1 MAAALTEANLNDP
14 VTNHMRREVARLQLG
29 QTVSQ
34 ALEEVRARPP
44 EGRIIYF
51 YVVDGENRLQGVVPT
66 RRLLL
71 SPLTDRIDQIM
82 VPQVIAL
89 PAGATVLDACEFFT
103 LHRFLAFPVV
113 DDERRLLG
121 IVDVELYTEELSD
134 LSRGEPVDDL
144 FQLIG
149 VHVAQARQTAPVR
162 AFRARFPWL
171 LFNVT
176 GGMLAALLCW
186 LYQEVLDWHH
196 AVLALFVPLVLALAE
211 SVSIQSVSLTLE
223 LLHGK
228 APTWSA
234 MWKKLRAEM
243 ITGAMLGVVNGLV
256 IGLVVLAWLRMPWL
270 AVCLLGG
277 IAGGVTAAAVV
288 GLALPNVLRL
298 LRLQPQVAA
307 GPIAL
312 AAADMLTLLLY
323 FNLARWLLITR

>member
-14 VTNHMRREVARLQLG
+14 LTSHMRREVARLQLG
-29 QTVSQ
+29 QTVGE

-51 YVVDGENRLQGVVPT
+51 YVVDGDNRLQGVVPT

-71 SPLTDRIDQIM
+71 SPLGDRIEQIM

-89 PAGATVLDACEFFT
+89 PANATVLDACEFFT

-134 LSRGEPVDDL
+134 LGRGEPVDDL

-149 VHVAQARQTAPVR
+149 VHVAQARQTAPLV

-171 LFNVT
+171 MFNLT
-176 GGMLAALLCW
+176 GGMLAAVLSW
-186 LYQEVLDWHH
+186 LYQDVLGWNE
-196 AVLALFVPLVLALAE
+196 AVLALFIPLVLALAE

-228 APTWSA
+228 APTWGA
-234 MWKKLRAEM
+234 VWKKLRAEM
-243 ITGAMLGVVNGLV
+243 MTGGMLGVVNGLV
-256 IGLVVLAWLRMPWL
+256 IGLVALAWLRMPRL
-270 AVCLLGG
+270 ALCLLGG

-323 FNLARWLLITR
+323 FNLARWVLI